1 MTKVNIDKIAKKL
14 RATRRGAVEARSG
27 YFGAMELLAEVQRR
41 FQVPPTGGRATDP
54 SLTVQRQ
61 VALHERT
68 YKRLVAVAARLSKA
82 TGRSIGPLQV
92 GTVLLERAAEELDDA
107 EIERFHFFKTLRRR
121 NRTSHS

>member
-1 MTKVNIDKIAKKL
+1 MTKVNIDKVAKKL
-14 RATRRGAVEARSG
+14 GATRRGSVEASTG

-61 VALHERT
+61 IALQERT

-82 TGRSIGPLQV
+82 TGKSIGPLQV
-92 GTVLLERAAEELDDA
+92 GTVLLEHAAAELNDA
-107 EIERFHFFKTLRRR
+107 DIVRMLATG
-121 NRTSHS
+121 

>member
-1 MTKVNIDKIAKKL
+1 MAKVNIDKIAKQL
-14 RATRRGAVEARSG
+14 GATRRGPVEARSG

-61 VALHERT
+61 IALQEQT
-68 YKRLVAVAARLSKA
+68 YKRLVTMAERLSKA

-92 GTVLLERAAEELDDA
+92 GTVLLEHAAYEVGET
-107 EIERFHFFKTLRRR
+107 EIAKMLVAR
-121 NRTSHS
+121 

>member
-1 MTKVNIDKIAKKL
+1 MTKVDIDKIAKKL
-14 RATRRGAVEARSG
+14 GATRRGTVGARSG

-61 VALHERT
+61 IALQEQT
-68 YKRLVAVAARLSKA
+68 YKRLVVMAKKLSKA

-92 GTVLLERAAEELDDA
+92 GTVLLEHAAQEVGEADIAKMLVA
-107 EIERFHFFKTLRRR
+107 G
-121 NRTSHS
+121 

>member
-1 MTKVNIDKIAKKL
+1 MAKVNINKIAKKL
-14 RATRRGAVEARSG
+14 GATRRGAVEARSG

-61 VALHERT
+61 IALQEQT
-68 YKRLVAVAARLSKA
+68 YKRLVTMAERLSKA

-92 GTVLLERAAEELDDA
+92 GTVLLEHAAFEVGEADIARMLVA
-107 EIERFHFFKTLRRR
+107 G
-121 NRTSHS
+121 